1 MRNFWWAVGI
11 LTVAAALSIS
21 PAEADYKFD
30 DLLRPSGVGEQ
41 WMVVT
46 GGDLTLGAPA
56 GWLDDAENSSVK
68 ETPLEASGDIV
79 SGRNA
84 VVLVNGNSERKLS
97 DTENRDIYAMF
108 FVHAGTSGKLTVDF
122 HAPSINEATT
132 PDVLEGSF
140 PDYQVAKT
148 DKGTV
153 KTTVKRYQ
161 LQLVKNSNVNKA
173 TGNFGSVHGQFIF
186 HQNPRYEPSQTA
198 IVPFVI
204 ASVCDGTAE
213 KEPLLIRATLRGN
226 DTNTKHRDIVAHD
239 PIEWKVVDDLTA
251 GGAQWVLVPVD
262 TYPTSEKIKYNLVT
276 EVTNHTSIRYAA
288 QRYDLYNYWSA
299 NYPSYWKFDLPRL
312 NEYDDLRY
320 AQKIYLDDGSHIAP
334 GLTTGYS
341 QTYDVNVGEK
351 RALRLYPVDA
361 AASYR
366 ELTLNHRVIFGL
378 DLGEADD
385 PSASYNEAIP
395 YRVQA
400 FNLRSNNTDFLK
412 EVASKMHSNGHGDQL
427 EILVPET
434 ANFFTQNDIAADY
447 ISGAVINSFAVKKSI
462 SQSYCKTGTEGMLP
476 LHVTFN
482 IRKDDLKTA
491 SHWDEMVR
499 QWHDTG
505 DVHSLFS
512 RYFSVYLMSRK
523 DGQEDNP
530 WDLATSLMDSLGGDD
545 VYRDQ
550 IKVFVDEDRS
560 VLTVSFI
567 VMLMDGTRDGVR
579 PTLDIVSDKT
589 NTVENKFIVVR
600 DGWKDNKWN
609 LTFYVAESGNTDKT
623 DSTTSG
629 DVTGSSSGGGGGGGC
644 SALGPGVL
652 LLALAALALKLPRGW
667 K

>member
-1 MRNFWWAVGI
+1 MRKFCWAMGI
-11 LTVAAALSIS
+11 LMVAVFLSLP

-30 DLLRPSGVGEQ
+30 DLYPPSGVGEQ

-46 GGDLTLGAPA
+46 GSGATLGAPA
-56 GWLDDAENSSVK
+56 GWDVDNAKLK
-68 ETPLEASGDIV
+68 ETPLEASADIV
-79 SGRNA
+79 AGRDPIL
-84 VVLVNGNSERKLS
+84 LVTRTMGNIA
-97 DTENRDIYAMF
+97 THGIYAMF

-122 HAPSINEATT
+122 HAPDINQLDEATT

-140 PDYQVAKT
+140 PDYRVVK
-148 DKGTV
+148 DPVGTSV
-153 KTTVKRYQ
+153 DDDTAKRYE
-161 LQLVKNSNVNKA
+161 LEFVKNSSVNKA
-173 TGNFGSVHGQFIF
+173 TGNFGSVHGQFTF

-198 IVPFVI
+198 NIPFVI
-204 ASVCDGTAE
+204 ACVCDGTAE
-213 KEPLLIRATLRGN
+213 KAPLLIRATLRGN
-226 DTNTKHRDIVAHD
+226 DMNSKYRDIVAHD

-288 QRYDLYNYWSA
+288 QRYDSYNSWPA
-299 NYPSYWKFDLPRL
+299 NEPSFWKFDLPRL

-320 AQKIYLDDGSHIAP
+320 AQRISLHKDSHIAP
-334 GLTTGYS
+334 GLTTVYS
-341 QTYDVNVGEK
+341 QTYDVNAGEK
-351 RALRLYPVDA
+351 RALRLYRVDPA
-361 AASYR
+361 GPYR

-378 DLGEADD
+378 DLGKADD

-400 FNLRSNNTDFLK
+400 FNLRSENQDFLK
-412 EVASKMHSNGHGDQL
+412 EVAKKMHSNGHGDQL
-427 EILVPET
+427 EILVPEG

-462 SQSYCKTGTEGMLP
+462 SKKYHSAGTEGMLP

-523 DGQEDNP
+523 DGQDDNP

-579 PTLDIVSDKT
+579 PTLDIVEDKT

-600 DGWKDNKWN
+600 DGWKDDKWN
-609 LTFYVAESGNTDKT
+609 LTFYVAESGNTDKV
-623 DSTTSG
+623 DNNPTSR
-629 DVTGSSSGGGGGGGC
+629 DVTPASGGGGGGC
-644 SALGPGVL
+644 STLGTGVL
-652 LLALAALALKLPRGW
+652 LLALAALALKLSKGW
-667 K
+667 E